1 MKGLL
6 TAALALV
13 ALVAGGWA
21 MGWQGVVL
29 VLTVLVFLLLLQ
41 FSKLMRVMRQAGSAP
56 IGQVP
61 NAVMFHS
68 RLQPGQALVDVLALA
83 GSLGEALPNQAN
95 AYRWRDAGG
104 DEVRLRFDAG
114 SRLLDATL
122 QRAS

>member
-41 FSKLMRVMRQAGSAP
+41 FSKLMRVMRQAGSAH

-95 AYRWRDAGG
+95 AYRWRDAAG
-104 DEVRLRFDAG
+104 DEVRLRFDAA
-114 SRLLDATL
+114 SRLLDASL
-122 QRAS
+122 HRAS

>member
-1 MKGLL
+1 MKVAVTGLL
-6 TAALALV
+6 ALA

-41 FSKLMRVMRQAGSAP
+41 FSKLMKVMRQAGSAP
-56 IGQVP
+56 IGQVA

-83 GSLGEALPNQAN
+83 GSLGEAVPEQVHT
-95 AYRWRDAGG
+95 YRWRDAAG
-104 DEVRLRFDAG
+104 DEVHLRFDAG
-114 SRLLDATL
+114 SRLLEATL

>member
-1 MKGLL
+1 MRAAATGLL
-6 TAALALV
+6 ALA

-41 FSKLMRVMRQAGSAP
+41 FSKLMKVMRQAGSAP
-56 IGQVP
+56 IGQVA
-61 NAVMFHS
+61 NALMFHS
-68 RLQPGQALVDVLALA
+68 RLQPGPALVDVLALA
-83 GSLGEALPNQAN
+83 GSLGEAVPDEPNC
-95 AYRWRDAGG
+95 YRWCDASG

-114 SRLLDATL
+114 SRLLGATL